1 MLSAGVILTV
11 HHTSFFLVS
20 IFFPWDFSSKLQLE
34 FNSSSAQQEILNT
47 EDKILNLFQLTESWN
62 LSYSVLSLLTRA
74 GFTPWT

>member
-20 IFFPWDFSSKLQLE
+20 ILFPWDFSSKLQLE

>member
-20 IFFPWDFSSKLQLE
+20 ILFPWDFSSKLQLE

-47 EDKILNLFQLTESWN
+47 EDKILNLFQLTE
-62 LSYSVLSLLTRA
+62 R
-74 GFTPWT
+74 